1 MRVIQIGLL
10 GAGLLVLT
18 AASVFAQDQK
28 EIQMDTTLAQ
38 LVEVTISV
46 PTIRCSNCAKTVS
59 KAVSSLSGVKDV
71 AVDKKQKIALVKYDD
86 KMLKLSD
93 LEMAISKAGY
103 DANDVK
109 RDPNAYKELDEC
121 CK

>member
-1 MRVIQIGLL
+1 MRSTQLGLI

-18 AASVFAQDQK
+18 GASVFAQDEK
-28 EIQMDTTLAQ
+28 EVQVNTTLARV
-38 LVEVTISV
+38 VEVKISV
-46 PTIRCSNCAKTVS
+46 PSIRCSNCAKTVS
-59 KAVSSLSGVKDV
+59 KAVSSRSGVKHV
-71 AVDKKQKIALVKYDD
+71 TVDTKQKIALVKYDE
-86 KMLKLSD
+86 KMLELSD

-103 DANDVK
+103 DANDIK